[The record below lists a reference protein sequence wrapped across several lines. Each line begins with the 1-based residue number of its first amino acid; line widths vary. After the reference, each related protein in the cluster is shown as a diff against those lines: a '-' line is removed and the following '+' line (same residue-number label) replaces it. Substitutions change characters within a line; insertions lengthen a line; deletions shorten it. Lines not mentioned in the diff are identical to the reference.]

1 MDKMEI
7 LALTDSQ
14 KFEIERFS
22 RVIDAT
28 DDVTA
33 LKATA
38 NQLLR
43 AWMAQKAAT
52 VWAMKQTMP
61 TPLSRHD

>member
-1 MDKMEI
+1 MEP
-7 LALTDSQ
+7 LALTASQ

-22 RVIDAT
+22 RAIDAT
-28 DDVTA
+28 DDVAA
-33 LKATA
+33 LKSIA

-43 AWMAQKAAT
+43 AWMTEKAAT

-61 TPLSRHD
+61 APLSSHD

>member
-1 MDKMEI
+1 MEP

-22 RVIDAT
+22 RAIDAT
-28 DDVTA
+28 DDVAA
-33 LKATA
+33 LKSIAS
-38 NQLLR
+38 QLLR
-43 AWMAQKAAT
+43 VWMTQKAAT

>member
-1 MDKMEI
+1 MEP

-22 RVIDAT
+22 RAIDAT
-28 DDVTA
+28 DDVAA
-33 LKATA
+33 LKSIAS
-38 NQLLR
+38 QLLR
-43 AWMAQKAAT
+43 AWMTQKAAT

-61 TPLSRHD
+61 APLSRHD

>member
-1 MDKMEI
+1 MEP

-22 RVIDAT
+22 RAIDAT
-28 DDVTA
+28 DDVAA
-33 LKATA
+33 LKSIAS
-38 NQLLR
+38 QLLR
-43 AWMAQKAAT
+43 VWMTQKAAT

-61 TPLSRHD
+61 VPLSRHD

>member
-1 MDKMEI
+1 MKP
-7 LALTDSQ
+7 LALTTSQ

-22 RVIDAT
+22 RAIDAT
-28 DDVTA
+28 DDVAA
-33 LKATA
+33 LKSIA

-61 TPLSRHD
+61 APLSSHD

>member
-1 MDKMEI
+1 MEP
-7 LALTDSQ
+7 LALTTSQ
-14 KFEIERFS
+14 RFEIERFS
-22 RVIDAT
+22 RAIDAT
-28 DDVTA
+28 DDVAA
-33 LKATA
+33 LKSIA

-61 TPLSRHD
+61 APLSSHD

>member
-1 MDKMEI
+1 MEP

-22 RVIDAT
+22 RAIDAT
-28 DDVTA
+28 DDVAA
-33 LKATA
+33 LKSIAG
-38 NQLLR
+38 QLLR
-43 AWMAQKAAT
+43 VWMTQKAAT

-61 TPLSRHD
+61 VPLSRHD

>member
-1 MDKMEI
+1 MEP

-22 RVIDAT
+22 RSIDAT
-28 DDVTA
+28 DDVAA
-33 LKATA
+33 LKSITS
-38 NQLLR
+38 QLLR
-43 AWMAQKAAT
+43 AWMTQKAAT

-61 TPLSRHD
+61 APLSRHD

>member
-1 MDKMEI
+1 MEP

-22 RVIDAT
+22 RAIDAT
-28 DDVTA
+28 NDAAA
-33 LKATA
+33 LKNIA

-43 AWMAQKAAT
+43 AWMAQNAAT
-52 VWAMKQTMP
+52 VWAMKQT
-61 TPLSRHD
+61 TPAPPFRHD

>member
-1 MDKMEI
+1 MEP

-14 KFEIERFS
+14 NFEIEKFS
-22 RVIDAT
+22 RIIDSTTDVI
-28 DDVTA
+28 A
-33 LKATA
+33 LKAIS

-43 AWMAQKAAT
+43 AYMAQKAAT

-61 TPLSRHD
+61 APLSSHD